1 MASSSGSATIDHG
14 VLVRQWKWPLRVVWW
29 WFIIGLSVW
38 FGAITV
44 HWYWARDRA
53 PPEERVEYARTVLRN
68 ELGHLA
74 ALRPGIFDP
83 VPLATWINNT
93 IHDGAVDVSLMFA
106 RSLMNWP
113 SFMRRNASSDIIR
126 NDPDPGGEFVL
137 RQIREAGDG
146 WHLAVANTGLF
157 AVRTATYLC
166 ALPLLGVGVLLGA
179 TDGLVARAKSK
190 HLSPGQARHQLRC
203 DPGVRRLPWDATGR
217 AACASDLPS
226 RPGARGTRALAVRVL
241 QKVPLT
247 CSLVCCAALTACAVW
262 KQERH

>member
-53 PPEERVEYARTVLRN
+53 PPEERVAYARTVLSN

-93 IHDGAVDVSLMFA
+93 IHDGAVDISLMFA

-113 SFMRRNASSDIIR
+113 SFMRRNASSDSIR
-126 NDPDPGGEFVL
+126 NDTDPGGEFVL

-179 TDGLVARAKSK
+179 TDGLVARAKRK
-190 HLSPGQARHQLRC
+190 
-203 DPGVRRLPWDATGR
+203 
-217 AACASDLPS
+217 ACAGHESASIYHRAKLGISFVAILGYVVYLGMPQVEQPV
-226 RPGARGTRALAVRVL
+226 RAIFPLALALAVLVRL
-241 QKVPLT
+241 Q
-247 CSLVCCAALTACAVW
+247 CAYYKKYL
-262 KQERH
+262 